1 MSTKFEKIINQKIKE
16 NQEKKKE
23 EEERKEEEK
32 SKSEKVQTMSF
43 SNSKSTNETKNLT
56 ANEAI
61 EKAREIETNYKSG
74 NYLDAPSSL
83 NLERISVPEMTEEEI
98 SNKAKNEVSDKYS
111 SSKEKSNQS
120 FQNKIDEVIES
131 NKNLYLTNQENQEK
145 INSYYDSSKKETE
158 NQALKRGLARSSII
172 IGELATIEGSRA
184 NELSKLLESF
194 QTTLNQN
201 QEKIQTYQTQKE
213 QAIEELNIKEALE
226 IEEKI
231 SALTEEYEKAKKDAI
246 EFNNNIEKIE
256 AEYKLDY
263 EKQKLQTKQDALKLD
278 KTYNKNYIENEMKQ
292 KQYDYL
298 ESYLDSL
305 EPSEALN
312 ILLTNKE
319 FKSILQENY
328 SKLYRHIANKV

>member
-23 EEERKEEEK
+23 KESEKEEEK
-32 SKSEKVQTMSF
+32 NQTKSF
-43 SNSKSTNETKNLT
+43 SNSKNECETKNIS

-83 NLERISVPEMTEEEI
+83 NLEKISVPEMTEEEI
-98 SNKAKNEVSDKYS
+98 SSKAKNEVGEKYS

-120 FQNKIDEVIES
+120 FQNKIDELLES
-131 NKNLYLTNQENQEK
+131 NKSLYSANQENQEK

-184 NELSKLLESF
+184 NELSKLLETF
-194 QTTLNQN
+194 QTTLNKN
-201 QEKIQTYQTQKE
+201 QEKIQQYQTQKE
-213 QAIEELNIKEALE
+213 QAIDELNIKEALE
-226 IEEKI
+226 IEKKI
-231 SALTEEYEKAKKDAI
+231 SSLTEEYEKAKKEAI

-263 EKQKLQTKQDALKLD
+263 EKQKLQTQQDALKLD
-278 KTYNKNYIENEMKQ
+278 KTYNKNYIEKEMKL
-292 KQYDYL
+292 KQYNYL
-298 ESYLDSL
+298 KDYLDSL
-305 EPSEALN
+305 DPNEALN

-319 FKSILQENY
+319 FKSILQENF
-328 SKLYRHIANKV
+328 SKLYRHIADKV

>member
-1 MSTKFEKIINQKIKE
+1 MSTKFEKLINQKIKE
-16 NQEKKKE
+16 NQEKEKE
-23 EEERKEEEK
+23 SEKEEEK
-32 SKSEKVQTMSF
+32 NQTKSF
-43 SNSKSTNETKNLT
+43 SNSKKENETKNIS

-83 NLERISVPEMTEEEI
+83 NLERVSVPEMTEEEI
-98 SNKAKNEVSDKYS
+98 SSKAKNEVGEKYN

-120 FQNKIDEVIES
+120 FQNKIDELLEN
-131 NKNLYLTNQENQEK
+131 NKNLYSTNQENQEK

-184 NELSKLLESF
+184 NELSKLLETF
-194 QTTLNQN
+194 QTTLNKN
-201 QEKIQTYQTQKE
+201 QEKIQQYQTQKE
-213 QAIEELNIKEALE
+213 QAIDELNIKEALE

-231 SALTEEYEKAKKDAI
+231 SSLTEEYEKAKKEAI

-263 EKQKLQTKQDALKLD
+263 EKQKIQTQQDALKLD
-278 KTYNKNYIENEMKQ
+278 KTYNKNYIEKEMKL
-292 KQYDYL
+292 KQYNYL
-298 ESYLDSL
+298 KDYLDSL
-305 EPSEALN
+305 DPSEALN

-328 SKLYRHIANKV
+328 SKLYRHIADKV